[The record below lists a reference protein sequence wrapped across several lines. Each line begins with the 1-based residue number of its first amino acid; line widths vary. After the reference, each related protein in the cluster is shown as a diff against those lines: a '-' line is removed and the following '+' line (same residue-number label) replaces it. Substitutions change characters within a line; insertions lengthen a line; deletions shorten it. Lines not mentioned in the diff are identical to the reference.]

1 MASRKLGD
9 TTTLDFTTHNP
20 STGSVSDADAL
31 PTCEVFEDDNDTAIL
46 SPIVTKRIGKTGDY
60 RLSIEATVG
69 NGFDVGKTYNVIA
82 SATVNSTSAKSRVGI
97 FVLDSKRNA
106 DMNDLSQL
114 QILSDATPFQGS
126 KIATLAGD
134 VWDAVWVSHTI
145 SGSFGKLVRSIY
157 KFILLK

>member
-1 MASRKLGD
+1 MGSRKLGD
-9 TTTLDFTTHNP
+9 TITFDFTTHNP
-20 STGSVSDADAL
+20 STGMVQDADSL
-31 PTCEVFEDDNDTAIL
+31 PTCKVFKDDNDTAIL
-46 SPIVTKRIGKTGDY
+46 IPTVVKRVGETGDY
-60 RLSIEATVG
+60 RVSVVATSG
-69 NGFDVGKTYNVIA
+69 NGFEVGKTYNVIA
-82 SATVNSTSAKSRVGI
+82 SATVNTMSAKSRIGI

-106 DMNDLSQL
+106 DMNDLSQA

-134 VWDAVWVSHTI
+134 VWDSLWASHTV